1 MAEPSG
7 RPLLCAVCTTLRLAN
22 SSVDSLTISQLSV
35 LQAGLRR
42 TLRIVDKK
50 RQEIQASLRGGL
62 FWKVQRGWATHL
74 RFSEDEKVVIDLS
87 DCECDESNRKHH
99 KLSRSFL
106 I

>member
-7 RPLLCAVCTTLRLAN
+7 RPLLSAVYTTLRLAN

-42 TLRIVDKK
+42 TLRIVEKK
-50 RQEIQASLRGGL
+50 RREIEESLRGGS

-74 RFSEDEKVVIDLS
+74 SFSEDEKVVIDLS
-87 DCECDESNRKHH
+87 DCDCDESNRKYHQS
-99 KLSRSFL
+99 SRSFL